1 MGNIFEKKTD
11 LYKGLLE
18 KDFNERMEYIENKL
32 NDLDGFILKLE
43 GNTQA
48 NLKVLSA
55 DIHQIHRIMKK

>member
-1 MGNIFEKKTD
+1 
-11 LYKGLLE
+11 
-18 KDFNERMEYIENKL
+18 MEYIENKL

>member
-32 NDLDGFILKLE
+32 NDLDGLLLKLE

>member
-11 LYKGLLE
+11 LYHSMLE
-18 KDFNERMEYIENKL
+18 KDFIERMEYIENKL
-32 NDLDGFILKLE
+32 NDLDGLLLKLE